1 MRAIQQS
8 MRRRATGVARPV
20 RTCVEGNDHLADPR
34 CSSAGRHTPQYCSG
48 TSSEICGIAPST
60 DNHALN
66 VGMGVY
72 LRYEGNIA
80 GQDSSH
86 ALTAG
91 LRVTW

>member
-1 MRAIQQS
+1 
-8 MRRRATGVARPV
+8 
-20 RTCVEGNDHLADPR
+20 
-34 CSSAGRHTPQYCSG
+34 
-48 TSSEICGIAPST
+48 
-60 DNHALN
+60 
-66 VGMGVY
+66 MGVY

>member
-1 MRAIQQS
+1 MS
-8 MRRRATGVARPV
+8 
-20 RTCVEGNDHLADPR
+20 
-34 CSSAGRHTPQYCSG
+34 
-48 TSSEICGIAPST
+48 
-60 DNHALN
+60 
-66 VGMGVY
+66 VY